1 MDGWNGGKLI
11 LAENIWLREYL
22 SKWMFVWSNFTPCI
36 TFPLYYFM
44 QLMDANGTA
53 FYLLLNP
60 AINFSHKD
68 IPVTIYERGKNHWMY
83 CNLPAKK
90 NVLISLD
97 PWFHP
102 ESVMILE
109 GVYMCCIDCQGLILR
124 MYHICMTFMNLSSC
138 VNYQV

>member
-97 PWFHP
+97 PWLQP
-102 ESVMILE
+102 ESVMLLE
-109 GVYMCCIDCQGLILR
+109 GFICAALTVKVWFCVCIKFAWLLW
-124 MYHICMTFMNLSSC
+124 FFPC
-138 VNYQV
+138 V